1 VSAATPNGRAHNRVG
16 NGHYLPASSCLAT
29 KLPLCGWE
37 TIADDDSVDG
47 KDTKI
52 ENKKG
57 NQRSYLLFTLEIL
70 LITFEATDCFFA
82 AVALVLEFARS
93 DGGVLF

>member
-1 VSAATPNGRAHNRVG
+1 MDERIIA
-16 NGHYLPASSCLAT
+16 LAMDIISQLRLVLQRNCHCAGG
-29 KLPLCGWE
+29 K

-70 LITFEATDCFFA
+70 LQLITFDATDCFFA